1 MFNIIGQPL
10 AMDSESNDLIIEM
23 VRRAAMGISL
33 DEPPLRKD
41 GRIFAPDITT
51 TAADAPQ
58 GSNTYE
64 AHDC

>member
-1 MFNIIGQPL
+1 MLDFNGQPL
-10 AMDSESNDLIIEM
+10 AMDSESNDLILEM

-41 GRIFAPDITT
+41 GRIFAPDVTT

-64 AHDC
+64 VHDC